1 MKDRHS
7 ARQAGQALVFV
18 ALGLVVVLAFLGFG
32 IDFGYYRF
40 MQRQLQSA
48 ADAGALA
55 GALEVPTCGAAS
67 DCVTLQDAVTSAL
80 SENGFSGATVNTG
93 TCPAAPIT
101 SLQVYVNN
109 PPQNCMGALPPSG
122 TQNPNQ
128 YVEVVIA
135 QQQPLFFASV
145 IPGVTQPVITT
156 RSEALTGNGPNCM
169 YGLDPSNSGAISL
182 VAPLQSACGIID
194 ESSSPTALNCGSSLT
209 APYVGVN
216 GSGTC
221 SPTTPTT
228 GIPDPT
234 PSDPLRYLQATLK
247 SGAPSTTTC
256 GTASGVLANGTYTGS
271 SNAIIV
277 TGNVNLNPGTYCGGI
292 TVNASALLTFG
303 PGIYTLNSG
312 PNGSSGGLT
321 IKAGATIAGNGVGF
335 YNAGPNGAINFVC
348 SSCSAGSGSVVLTA
362 PNASNC
368 GSCSSPWQGILFYQD
383 PMDTTASVVVGS
395 STYNTSLTG
404 TSYFPNASVTY
415 AFDASVTYNILVA
428 KDITIGLAWNGTN
441 ISTNTYNN
449 YSELADGSPIKS
461 GAVLV
466 Q

>member
-1 MKDRHS
+1 MRDKHS

-48 ADAGALA
+48 ADAGAVA
-55 GALEVPTCGAAS
+55 GALEVPACGVSPGCA
-67 DCVTLQDAVTSAL
+67 TMQNAVTTAL

-93 TCPAAPIT
+93 ACPAAPIT

-109 PPQNCMGALPPSG
+109 PPKNCMGALAPSG
-122 TQNPNQ
+122 TQNPNE
-128 YVEVVIA
+128 YVEVVVA
-135 QQQPLFFASV
+135 QQEPLFFANV
-145 IPGVTQPVITT
+145 IPGVAKPVITT

-169 YGLDPSNSGAISL
+169 YSLDPSNSGAISL

-194 ESSSPTALNCGSSLT
+194 ESSSSSALDCGSLT

-216 GSGTC
+216 GNVTGTC

-234 PSDPLRYLQATLK
+234 PSDPLQYLQASLK
-247 SGAPSTTTC
+247 SGAPATGSC
-256 GTASGVLANGTYTGS
+256 GSAPSGNLRSGTYIGSKGAITITGTV
-271 SNAIIV
+271 I
-277 TGNVNLNPGTYCGGI
+277 LNPGTYCGGI
-292 TVNASALLTFG
+292 TVGSGANVTFNS
-303 PGIYTLNSG
+303 GIYTLNST
-312 PNGSSGGLT
+312 PTGSRGGLT
-321 IKAGATIAGNGVGF
+321 INAGTTVSGSGVGF
-335 YNAGPNGAINFVC
+335 YNAGPGGGINFIC
-348 SSCSAGSGSVVLTA
+348 SSCTAGSVVLTA

-368 GSCSSPWQGILFYQD
+368 GTCSAAWQGILFYQD
-383 PMDTTASVVVGS
+383 PTNTTASVVVGS
-395 STYNTSLTG
+395 STSNTKPTG
-404 TSYFPNASVTY
+404 TSYFPDASVTY

-428 KDITIGLAWNGTN
+428 KDITIGLTWNGTN
-441 ISTNTYNN
+441 INTNTYNN